1 MLALGSWVMALHMAL
16 RPSCPS
22 TRMPTPTCTEVYD
35 ETPSPNH
42 TPNNERRPE
51 MMAYTPR
58 VPSLLTE
65 TTYWESPSYWEAPS
79 EDRVGVCSELG
90 SLGGGDVV
98 WEAHHT
104 YGEPNHIAW
113 QPGDD
118 EAAAGV
124 PMLYWD
130 SPSED
135 YQSSSTVTR
144 KMALGSKM
152 SKKLQHEA
160 GDEEP
165 DKGPEGGG
173 GPSLAAKR
181 KVFFA
186 SQRLLKNVRKT
197 KLAQQE
203 EPEPPKETPGWS
215 PKETPGWSYHDAT
228 SLTPGVD
235 LSLAAKRKVFFA
247 SQHLLKNANKELAPQ
262 HEKLESPKEVDNDA
276 TSSAE
281 ASSSLLPPIDF
292 TLQPSSKA
300 FFASQRL
307 LDIMDPRRGVLD
319 FTLQPS
325 SGEAFFTSQRLLDIM
340 DPRRGLHG
348 EPNHVAEQPGDDYVS

>member
-1 MLALGSWVMALHMAL
+1 MLALGSWVMALHTAL
-16 RPSCPS
+16 QPSCPS
-22 TRMPTPTCTEVYD
+22 TRMPPPTCVEVYD
-35 ETPSPNH
+35 ETPGPNH
-42 TPNNERRPE
+42 TPNNERWPE

-65 TTYWESPSYWEAPS
+65 TTFWESPSYWEGPS
-79 EDRVGVCSELG
+79 EDCVGVCSELG

-104 YGEPNHIAW
+104 YGEPNHVAW

-135 YQSSSTVTR
+135 YQSSPTVTR
-144 KMALGSKM
+144 KMGSKM

-197 KLAQQE
+197 KLAQEQE
-203 EPEPPKETPGWS
+203 EPEP

-235 LSLAAKRKVFFA
+235 LSLAAKRKVFVA

-262 HEKLESPKEVDNDA
+262 HEKLESPKEDNDA

-281 ASSSLLPPIDF
+281 ASGSLLPIDF

-340 DPRRGLHG
+340 DPRRGLDG
-348 EPNHVAEQPGDDYVS
+348 EPNHVAEQPGDDTLVRGCDEA